1 MNKINAIAIFSLFFL
16 NVHAQTF
23 DYLSCLR
30 VYWNYRYHL
39 MGDNINRSQHFP
51 SDCDFLEPSGIGE
64 SGMTVIGT
72 DPGMSLL
79 SDGIA
84 IYSLGYNNTSPGWSP
99 ATMDGLVYPPPAS
112 DGIHLYEGPYP
123 TQNGSPRPTGCNS
136 SIFQTGASNW
146 TYCNP
151 TDPNSE
157 QAWKPVGSCTKCGG
171 CTNQLNSGLGPSPI
185 LGKGGVVQFSTEAPH
200 GMAMYIMTLATE
212 WKLLYENGADR
223 F

>member
-1 MNKINAIAIFSLFFL
+1 MKNIFMLFFTIYSL
-16 NVHAQTF
+16 NSSCQSF

-30 VYWNYRYHL
+30 SYWNYRYHTV
-39 MGDNINRSQHFP
+39 GDAINTSQHMPF
-51 SDCDFLEPSGIGE
+51 DGNFLSPSGIGE
-64 SGMTVIGT
+64 PGMTVIGT
-72 DPGMSLL
+72 DAGMSLL

-84 IYSLGYNNTSPGWSP
+84 TNNQPYPANSDLTIYG
-99 ATMDGLVYPPPAS
+99 
-112 DGIHLYEGPYP
+112 GPYP
-123 TQNGSPRPTGCNS
+123 NVSSISTTPSVWTAPTTWYRPT
-136 SIFQTGASNW
+136 W
-146 TYCNP
+146 VYCNP

-171 CTNQLNSGLGPSPI
+171 CTNQLNSGLGPSLI